1 MCGEVTFLVV
11 LNKRCWIKFV
21 YSEKK
26 GTNFWEISTID
37 LSDVVTVKSTVEI
50 SQNFVAFSE
59 YMNFNLPNILS
70 NYIHISIF
78 IGFLAMKKK
87 LDTSNVSFTWLLHW
101 NLITITLN
109 IQIKIASF
117 MQSQRSDKQAGQPP
131 LLVKVIRWLP
141 RQRYTYRVLQTIQMK
156 LILLCGWAE
165 LAVLGSKKTALKFK
179 YEI

>member
-1 MCGEVTFLVV
+1 MTWQ
-11 LNKRCWIKFV
+11 N
-21 YSEKK
+21 YNEKA
-26 GTNFWEISTID
+26 TNFWEISTID
-37 LSDVVTVKSTVEI
+37 LSDVVTVKYTVEI

-141 RQRYTYRVLQTIQMK
+141 RFNSDKGKRGWMMKCRWWHESIPSQMSISNYHNRILQ
-156 LILLCGWAE
+156 
-165 LAVLGSKKTALKFK
+165 
-179 YEI
+179 

>member
-78 IGFLAMKKK
+78 IGLLAMKKK

-101 NLITITLN
+101 NLITISLN

-117 MQSQRSDKQAGQPP
+117 MQSQRSDKQSGQPP

-141 RQRYTYRVLQTIQMK
+141 RFNSDKGKR
-156 LILLCGWAE
+156 GWWWNVDDGTSLSRLRWAFRIIIIE
-165 LAVLGSKKTALKFK
+165 SCSSN
-179 YEI
+179 